1 MCVNTPIRRLDGITY
16 WVIEDPAGIYDFI
29 NNEIRKELEEDARS
43 EGREPEKDQRLKT
56 IAKCKWRLDIIEI
69 EQIKLNPKITNY
81 VDLAREYKFSES
93 LIKRS
98 QELKE
103 AIERYAVVIWPIIV
117 TSDDF
122 MLIDGYCRYTTLKMM
137 NVKRIYGYIGMR
149 QY

>member
-29 NNEIRKELEEDARS
+29 NNEIRKQLEEDARS